1 MTIAEMKSSF
11 NTQYDAATSFAA
23 PAWDDADISNF
34 LNIAQDIIVEEIFAS
49 GNLSLIS
56 NIVTSRDILTL
67 HRHPV
72 IENANYII
80 LSSITD
86 FLYYVASKTNLTR
99 TNPTANSTTVPN
111 EKISRDNYNK
121 FIKNGFNNPWFKYP
135 KVFLEDIYDTTDR
148 GYRGNCLVI
157 LTDAYTT
164 PLWGEVTYVK
174 YPTRMN
180 ITTNTSCVL
189 NLALHR
195 EIVKRAVEEAVKA
208 IKIAKTSAQ

>member
-34 LNIAQDIIVEEIFAS
+34 LNIAQDILVEEIFAS

-56 NIVTSRDILTL
+56 NIVTSRDTLTL
-67 HRHPV
+67 HSHPV

-86 FLYYVASKTNLTR
+86 FLYYVASKTKLTR
-99 TNPTANSTTVPN
+99 TNPSATSTLVPN
-111 EKISRDNYNK
+111 EKISRENYNK
-121 FIKNGFNNPWFKYP
+121 FIQTGFNKPWFKYP
-135 KVFLEDIYDTTDR
+135 KVFLEDIYDVTDK
-148 GYRGNCLVI
+148 GNCLVV
-157 LTDAYTT
+157 LVDGYTT
-164 PLWGEVTYVK
+164 PLWGEITYVK